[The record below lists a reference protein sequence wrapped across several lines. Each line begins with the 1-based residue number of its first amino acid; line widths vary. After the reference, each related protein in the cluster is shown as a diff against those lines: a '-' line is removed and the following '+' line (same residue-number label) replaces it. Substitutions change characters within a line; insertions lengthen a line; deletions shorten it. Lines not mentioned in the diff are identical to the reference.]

1 MNFDH
6 FVNSHFDSCSVHFAD
21 RAPTLATRLAFVGL
35 VELVVARTEVV
46 VEVEVVIVDLQVDRL
61 VGELVE
67 LVGFGGVRVGSV
79 WMFQLASFVVGRHFG
94 WGLKVVDFVVKSEFA
109 VSLTKSSS
117 VVQCVQKL
125 VAFAE
130 IRLIPARRTA
140 RLIEQF

>member
-1 MNFDH
+1 M
-6 FVNSHFDSCSVHFAD
+6 
-21 RAPTLATRLAFVGL
+21 
-35 VELVVARTEVV
+35 
-46 VEVEVVIVDLQVDRL
+46 IVDLQVDRL

>member
-6 FVNSHFDSCSVHFAD
+6 FVDSHFDSCSVHFAD

-79 WMFQLASFVVGRHFG
+79 WMFELASFVVVGRHFG
-94 WGLKVVDFVVKSEFA
+94 WACLKIVDFVVKSEFA

-125 VAFAE
+125 VAHSVE
-130 IRLIPARRTA
+130 KRSK
-140 RLIEQF
+140 QCS